1 MTSGII
7 TLLFISV
14 FFSLV
19 IIKFRKIISE
29 KINIIDHPIDKRK
42 IHTQPTPLI
51 GGTIIIL
58 NLYLVNLYLILS
70 NQISNLDILVLIF
83 CTISFIIGLIDD
95 IYNISSIKKLFL
107 IAAAYFIITFFD
119 KNLFLKYLYSDST
132 EKFYYLN
139 FLSIFFTVLC
149 ILLLVNA
156 FNLSDGINF
165 LAIMIAIIWLVY
177 IFFLF
182 KNINNSY
189 IIILVSLIIMTPF
202 NFKGEFFL
210 GDSGSLLLG
219 SFIGIVFITNY
230 NQEMDFEMNKISLES
245 IFIIFMIPGID
256 MFRLF
261 LERILKRKNPFE
273 GDSEHLHHFLYKIYN
288 LKLTLIFYFILITI
302 PILINYNNLIDPV
315 INIILTIGIYLVI
328 LNYCKKKLNFIK
340 IKKN

>member
-1 MTSGII
+1 MTSGIL

-29 KINIIDHPIDKRK
+29 KINIIDYPKEKRK
-42 IHTQPTPLI
+42 IHAQPTPLI
-51 GGTIIIL
+51 GGIIIIL

-70 NQISNLDILVLIF
+70 SQISNLDILVLIF
-83 CTISFIIGLIDD
+83 CTISFILGLIDD
-95 IYNISSIKKLFL
+95 IYNISSLKKLFL
-107 IAAAYFIITFFD
+107 IGAAYFIITFFD
-119 KNLFLKYLYSDST
+119 DNLFLKYLYSESA
-132 EKFYYLN
+132 EKFYYLS
-139 FLSIFFTVLC
+139 FFDIFFTVLC

-156 FNLSDGINF
+156 FNLIDGINC

-182 KNINNSY
+182 ENINNSY
-189 IIILVSLIIMTPF
+189 LIVLVSLIIMIPF
-202 NFKGEFFL
+202 NFKGKFFL

-219 SFIGIVFITNY
+219 SFVGIVFIANY
-230 NQEMDFEMNKISLES
+230 NQELDFQIKKISFES

-261 LERILKRKNPFE
+261 LERILKRKNPFV
-273 GDSEHLHHFLYKIYN
+273 GDGEHLHHFLYKIFN
-288 LKLTLIFYFILITI
+288 LNLTLFFYFFLTTI

-315 INIILTIGIYLVI
+315 INIILTVSIYLLI